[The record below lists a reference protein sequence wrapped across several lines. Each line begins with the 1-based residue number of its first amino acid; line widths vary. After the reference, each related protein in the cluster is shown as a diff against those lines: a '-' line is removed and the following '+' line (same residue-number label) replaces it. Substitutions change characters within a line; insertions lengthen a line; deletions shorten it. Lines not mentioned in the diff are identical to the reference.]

1 MRRLMTLLLLIA
13 ALALVLAGPA
23 SARHGVTPHDCLGE
37 FHSENA
43 GPGFGGFVAG
53 LAQEIQPFGS
63 EFVSG
68 RAQNCP

>member
-1 MRRLMTLLLLIA
+1 MLRLVTLLLLVA
-13 ALALVLAGPA
+13 ALVLVAAAPA
-23 SARHGVTPHDCLGE
+23 AARHGETPHDCLGE

-43 GPGFGGFVAG
+43 GPGFGEFVAE
-53 LAQEIQPFGS
+53 LAQEIHPFGS